1 VLVIDVGTG
10 PPVVLIPGI
19 QGRWE
24 WMRPA
29 VDQMSAR
36 TRVISFSLAGEPGSD
51 RAFDDT
57 VGFDCYTA
65 QVDAAL
71 DRARIASAT
80 VCGVSFG
87 GLIAL
92 RYAAT
97 RPERV
102 RALVLVS
109 TPGPTW
115 TPPAQTRRYMRHPR
129 LMFPFFC
136 VGAYRRM
143 SRELAGT
150 FPGRRQRLG
159 AAVKY
164 GGLVLRAPGS
174 PSRMSQRASQ
184 TMGLGFAHDC
194 VRILVPTLVV
204 TGDAKLDGV
213 VPVATSLE
221 YARLIKGAQ
230 VSTLAGTGH
239 LGIVTRPE
247 RFADAVVGFALS
259 YGEARPG
266 SRVVGGVLGASS

>member
-1 VLVIDVGTG
+1 MIDLGTG

-57 VGFDCYTA
+57 SGFNCYTA

-71 DRARIASAT
+71 ERANIASAT
-80 VCGVSFG
+80 ICGVSFG

-92 RYAAT
+92 HYAAT
-97 RPERV
+97 RPDRV
-102 RALVLVS
+102 RALILVS

-129 LMFPFFC
+129 LMFPLFC

-143 SRELAGT
+143 SHELAGT
-150 FPGRRQRLG
+150 FPVRRQRLG
-159 AAVKY
+159 AAVRY
-164 GGLVLRAPGS
+164 GRLVLGAPGS
-174 PSRMSQRASQ
+174 PSRMSRRASQ
-184 TMGLGFAHDC
+184 TIGSGFTQDC
-194 VRILVPTLVV
+194 VRIAAPTLVV
-204 TGDAKLDGV
+204 TGDANLDGV

-230 VSTLAGTGH
+230 VARLTGTGH
-239 LGIVTRPE
+239 LGIVTQPE
-247 RFADAVVGFALS
+247 RFAELIVGFARS
-259 YGEARPG
+259 HGEARPG
-266 SRVVGGVLGASS
+266 VRVVDGAVGASS

>member
-1 VLVIDVGTG
+1 MIDVGSG

-29 VDQMSAR
+29 VDEMAAR

-51 RAFDDT
+51 RALDDSS
-57 VGFDCYTA
+57 GFDCYTA

-71 DRARIASAT
+71 DRARIASA
-80 VCGVSFG
+80 VICGVSFG

-92 RYAAT
+92 HYAAT
-97 RPERV
+97 RSARV

-109 TPGPTW
+109 TPGPNW

-129 LMFPFFC
+129 LMFPLFC
-136 VGAYRRM
+136 VGACRRM

-150 FPGRRQRLG
+150 FPVRRQRLG

-164 GGLVLRAPGS
+164 GRLVLGAPGS
-174 PSRMSQRASQ
+174 PSRMSRRASQ
-184 TMGLGFAHDC
+184 AARSGLAQEC
-194 VRILVPTLVV
+194 VRIKAPTLVV
-204 TGDAKLDGV
+204 TGEADLDGV

-230 VSTLAGTGH
+230 VARLAGTGH

-247 RFADAVVGFALS
+247 LFAELVVKFALDH
-259 YGEARPG
+259 GAARPA
-266 SRVVGGVLGASS
+266 VWGVDGAVGASS

>member
-1 VLVIDVGTG
+1 VIDVGTG

-51 RAFDDT
+51 RAFDDRS
-57 VGFDCYTA
+57 GFDCYTA
-65 QVDAAL
+65 QVDAAI
-71 DRARIASAT
+71 DRAGIAGAT
-80 VCGVSFG
+80 ICGVSFG
-87 GLIAL
+87 GLIGL
-92 RYAAT
+92 HYAAM

-109 TPGPTW
+109 TPGPVW
-115 TPPAQTRRYMRHPR
+115 TPPPQTRRYMRHPR

-150 FPGRRQRLG
+150 FPVRRQRIG
-159 AAVKY
+159 AAVRY
-164 GGLVLRAPGS
+164 GRLVLGAPGS
-174 PSRMSQRASQ
+174 PSRMSRRASQ
-184 TMGLGFAHDC
+184 AIGSSFTQDC
-194 VRILVPTLVV
+194 ARIALPTLVV
-204 TGDAKLDGV
+204 TGDPDLDGV

-221 YARLIKGAQ
+221 YARLIRGAQ
-230 VSTLAGTGH
+230 VARLAGTGH
-239 LGIVTRPE
+239 LGVVTRPE
-247 RFADAVVGFALS
+247 RFADLVVGFALGHAES
-259 YGEARPG
+259 QPDVRIVRGLR
-266 SRVVGGVLGASS
+266 GASS

>member
-1 VLVIDVGTG
+1 MIDIGTG

-29 VDQMSAR
+29 VDQMSSR

-51 RAFDDT
+51 RALDDES
-57 VGFDCYTA
+57 GFDAYIA
-65 QVDAAL
+65 QVDAVI
-71 DRARIASAT
+71 DRAGLASAT
-80 VCGVSFG
+80 ICGVSFG

-92 RYAAT
+92 HYAAA

-109 TPGPTW
+109 TPGPAW
-115 TPPAQTRRYMRHPR
+115 NLPPQTRRYMRHPR
-129 LMFPFFC
+129 LMFPLFC

-150 FPGRRQRLG
+150 FPIRRQRIG
-159 AAVKY
+159 AAVRY
-164 GGLVLRAPGS
+164 GRLVLGAPGS
-174 PSRMSQRASQ
+174 PSRMSRRASQ
-184 TMGLGFAHDC
+184 AFESPLTQDC
-194 VRILVPTLVV
+194 ARIAQPTLVV
-204 TGDAKLDGV
+204 TGEPDLDGV

-230 VSTLAGTGH
+230 VATLAGTGH
-239 LGIVTRPE
+239 LGVVTRPE
-247 RFADAVVGFALS
+247 RFAELITGFALAHAERRS
-259 YGEARPG
+259 AD
-266 SRVVGGVLGASS
+266 RVVTSARGVSA

>member
-1 VLVIDVGTG
+1 MIDVGSG

-36 TRVISFSLAGEPGSD
+36 ARVISFSLAGEPGSD
-51 RAFDDT
+51 RAFDASS
-57 VGFDCYTA
+57 GFDAYAA

-71 DRARIASAT
+71 DRARIDRAT
-80 VCGVSFG
+80 ICGVSFG

-92 RYAAT
+92 HYAAT
-97 RPERV
+97 RAERV

-109 TPGPTW
+109 TPGPAW
-115 TPPAQTRRYMRHPR
+115 TPPPQTRRYMRHPR
-129 LMFPFFC
+129 LMFPLFC

-150 FPGRRQRLG
+150 FPVRRQRLG
-159 AAVKY
+159 AAVRY
-164 GGLVLRAPGS
+164 GRLVLGAPGS
-174 PSRMSQRASQ
+174 PSRMSRRASQ
-184 TMGLGFAHDC
+184 AIGSGFTQECLGIAS
-194 VRILVPTLVV
+194 PTLVV
-204 TGDAKLDGV
+204 TGDPNLDGV

-230 VSTLAGTGH
+230 VARLAGTGH
-239 LGIVTRPE
+239 LGIVTQPE
-247 RFADAVVGFALS
+247 RFADLIVGFVIDHGAD
-259 YGEARPG
+259 EPDVR
-266 SRVVGGVLGASS
+266 RVERAFGASS

>member
-1 VLVIDVGTG
+1 VRVIDVGSG

-57 VGFDCYTA
+57 AGFDCYTA

-71 DRARIASAT
+71 DRARIARAT

-92 RYAAT
+92 R
-97 RPERV
+97 
-102 RALVLVS
+102 S
-109 TPGPTW
+109 W

-150 FPGRRQRLG
+150 FAGRRQRLG

-164 GGLVLRAPGS
+164 GRLVLGAPGS
-174 PSRMSQRASQ
+174 PSRMSRRASQ
-184 TMGLGFAHDC
+184 TLGSAFAQDC
-194 VRILVPTLVV
+194 VRIFVPTLVV

-247 RFADAVVGFALS
+247 RFADLVVGFALS
-259 YGEARPG
+259 HGEGRPG
-266 SRVVGGVLGASS
+266 SRVVGDALGASS